1 LSRRSPGAIAP
12 LRIAS
17 SNCRATWL
25 YRGTGLERSSCGSIV
40 ANYVP
45 PSVEPRWTTR
55 SSAALILAAS
65 ITSITA
71 IAWAGVTGIA
81 APSRTARANAR

>member
-1 LSRRSPGAIAP
+1 MARRIAGRDRPYRTARSASLSRRSPGAVPP

-40 ANYVP
+40 AVYVP

-71 IAWAGVTGIA
+71 IA
-81 APSRTARANAR
+81 